1 VAGRA
6 VICQQLMGM
15 SQRLSPMIGTR
26 QEVRSDAGVVS
37 AGNQHSVRAG
47 LSALAAGGN
56 AIDAVVAGAF
66 AAFVGE
72 PNNASVGGYGHLS
85 AFLAGP
91 NGGGSGGSGRGGSG
105 AGRFFSVDHG
115 PRGPAASRPD
125 MFEVMQEPLDG
136 HDWPS
141 VAGDR
146 NFVGGSAVA
155 VPGAVP
161 GLWAAHQRGGRLP
174 WSLLLQPAIEL
185 AEAGLEVTWVVQIE
199 IANRFDEIAA
209 RPALAAILL
218 PDGRIPR
225 SRTADGPGERL
236 RQAALARTLRSIA
249 ADGPEALHEGDLA
262 DAIAAAVAADG
273 GIVTAEDLAGYAP
286 IVVDETP
293 AVYRDL
299 EYVTCRDTVGYE
311 TLGILQHFDLAAA
324 GPGSAASLHLLA
336 EAMGHAFADGATY
349 ADDPA
354 LATETIA
361 ELGQAAFAATRAA
374 AIRADWAAPRP
385 IIATAPWL
393 APDHSDRPPSVGGV
407 HGTTQV
413 VAADRDGNL
422 AALITTIGA
431 DFGSLVAVPETG
443 VILNNSMVNYDPR
456 PGRSN
461 SIAPSK
467 MPFFAVPAIVA
478 ARDGRAAFAAAGS
491 GGYPILAGVIATTVG
506 VVDHRLGVQ
515 QAIDV
520 PRVHSQ
526 GNRTFVDSRAAPDA
540 IDGLRDRGHDVVVQ
554 DVAPGELAFSRVS
567 AVAVAFDH
575 GGGGGGDGGDD
586 GGGGDGDG
594 GGDRVTL
601 SAGAGP
607 AWNTAAGGL

>member
-1 VAGRA
+1 
-6 VICQQLMGM
+6 MGM
-15 SQRLSPMIGTR
+15 SQRLSQMIGTR
-26 QEVRSDAGVVS
+26 AEVTSNAGVVS
-37 AGNQHSVRAG
+37 AGNEHSVRAG

-66 AAFVGE
+66 AAFVAE
-72 PNNASVGGYGHLS
+72 PNNAGIGGYGHLS

-91 NGGGSGGSGRGGSG
+91 SDGSGG
-105 AGRFFSVDHG
+105 GRFFSVDHG
-115 PRGPAASRPD
+115 PRAPAAASPD
-125 MFEVMQEPLDG
+125 MYEVLDGPLDG
-136 HDWPS
+136 HDWPL
-141 VAGDR
+141 VAGNR

-161 GLWAAHQRGGRLP
+161 GLWAAHARGGRLP
-174 WSLLLQPAIEL
+174 WSQLLEPAIEL

-209 RPALAAILL
+209 HPALAAILL

-236 RQAALARTLRSIA
+236 QQAALAHTLRAIA
-249 ADGPEALHEGDLA
+249 ADGPGALHDGELA
-262 DAIAAAVAADG
+262 EAIAAAVAADG
-273 GIVTAEDLAGYAP
+273 GIVTAEDLARYAP
-286 IVVDETP
+286 LVVDETP

-354 LATETIA
+354 LATQPIA
-361 ELGQAAFAATRAA
+361 ELGRAPFAATRAA
-374 AIRADWAAPRP
+374 AIRTDWAAPRP

-393 APDHSDRPPSVGGV
+393 ALGHPDRPRSAGGV

-431 DFGSLVAVPETG
+431 DFGSLVVVPQAG
-443 VILNNSMVNYDPR
+443 IILNNSMVNYDPR

-461 SIAPSK
+461 SIAPGK

-515 QAIDV
+515 EAIDV

-540 IDGLRDRGHDVVVQ
+540 IDGLRERGHDVVVQ

-567 AVAVAFDH
+567 AVAVHD
-575 GGGGGGDGGDD
+575 
-586 GGGGDGDG
+586 GDGDG
-594 GGDRVTL
+594 DGVTL
-601 SAGAGP
+601 TAGAGP
-607 AWNTAAGGL
+607 AWNTSAGGL

>member
-1 VAGRA
+1 MV
-6 VICQQLMGM
+6 
-15 SQRLSPMIGTR
+15 T
-26 QEVRSDAGVVS
+26 
-37 AGNQHSVRAG
+37 
-47 LSALAAGGN
+47 

-66 AAFVGE
+66 AAFVAE

-85 AFLAGP
+85 AFVAAP
-91 NGGGSGGSGRGGSG
+91 DGGGSDGGH
-105 AGRFFSVDHG
+105 FFSVDHG
-115 PRGPAASRPD
+115 PRAPAAASSD
-125 MFEVMQEPLDG
+125 MFKVLEQPLDG

-146 NFVGGSAVA
+146 NSVGGSAVA

-161 GLWAAHQRGGRLP
+161 GLWAAHQRSGRLP
-174 WSLLLQPAIEL
+174 WAQLLEPAIEL
-185 AEAGLEVTWVVQIE
+185 AEIGLEVTWVVQIE

-236 RQAALARTLRSIA
+236 QQTALAHTLRAIA
-249 ADGPEALHEGDLA
+249 ADGPAALHRGHTAE
-262 DAIAAAVAADG
+262 AIARAVAADG
-273 GIVTAEDLAGYAP
+273 GIVTADDLTRYVP
-286 IVVDETP
+286 VTVDETP

-299 EYVTCRDTVGYE
+299 QYVTCRDTVGYE
-311 TLGILQHFDLAAA
+311 ALGILAHFDLAGA

-349 ADDPA
+349 ADDPE
-354 LATETIA
+354 LAAEPIA
-361 ELGQAAFAATRAA
+361 ELGQAPFAAIRAA
-374 AIRADWAAPRP
+374 AIRGDYAAPRP

-393 APDHSDRPPSVGGV
+393 APGHATRAQSAGGV

-461 SIAPSK
+461 SIAPGK

-515 QAIDV
+515 EAIDM

-540 IDGLRDRGHDVVVQ
+540 IDGLRR
-554 DVAPGELAFSRVS
+554 
-567 AVAVAFDH
+567 
-575 GGGGGGDGGDD
+575 
-586 GGGGDGDG
+586 
-594 GGDRVTL
+594 
-601 SAGAGP
+601 
-607 AWNTAAGGL
+607 AWP